1 MRRSLAKRRGG
12 RGGGILRDPGAVGV
26 GVREL
31 VFPSAARRK
40 RNRLRN
46 FVLPFYPRK

>member
-1 MRRSLAKRRGG
+1 MAGL
-12 RGGGILRDPGAVGV
+12 LRDPGAVRV
-26 GVREL
+26 GDREL

-46 FVLPFYPRK
+46 FILRFYPRK